1 MLSNTIFLH
10 FFDIHYLKE
19 KGEEQWSAVIFREA
33 SLATKIA
40 ILGADNI
47 IIPASSYFESQLCQ
61 SIIDEY
67 SEIQFLG
74 IFRLVG
80 NAHNITEFIDFKK
93 YQYQFNKE
101 THESYYNE
109 KTESFDIPFSK
120 RHSSSTKDIS
130 RQWKDLLIKQDLA
143 PIFSGTYSV
152 EIPKNIE
159 YLWHEIPET
168 LEGKPFIV
176 DNVYPLL
183 FNQQQENIFAIN
195 ILHSHINQYYFN
207 SYTKE
212 YDAGVIT
219 DLNRLQSNYPIEGYG
234 INLPFNYIIREF
246 NRRGKYDFLLKATP
260 NELIIFKESDEW
272 SAILTT
278 AISNKNTRESTNQ
291 SLITKKK
298 QLKGND
304 ILLNT
309 FTPQINILN
318 GDIHMRDNYSA
329 GQAGAQGPNA
339 QAHDIN
345 FYQIW
350 NQNQNE
356 MDLGQLSVDLSKLRE
371 ELGKTASTVEQHAE
385 IGIIANAEIEAKA
398 GNGVKVIE
406 FLSKATKWSFQ
417 TATAL
422 GVAVAANAIKV
433 ATG

>member
-80 NAHNITEFIDFKK
+80 NAHNTREFIDSKQTQ
-93 YQYQFNKE
+93 YQYNKE

-109 KTESFDIPFSK
+109 KTESIDIPFSK
-120 RHSSSTKDIS
+120 RQSSSTKDIS
-130 RQWKDLLIKQDLA
+130 TQWRNLLIEQDLA
-143 PIFSGTYSV
+143 PIFSSTYNI

-159 YLWHEIPET
+159 YLWHEIPES

-176 DNVYPLL
+176 DNVFPLL
-183 FNQQQENIFAIN
+183 FNNQQSNIFATN
-195 ILHSHINQYYFN
+195 ILHSYINQYYFN

-212 YDAGVIT
+212 YNAGIIT
-219 DLNRLQSNYPIEGYG
+219 DLIRLQSNYPIEGHG
-234 INLPFNYIIREF
+234 ISLPFNSIIREL

-260 NELIIFKESDEW
+260 NELIIFKDSDEW
-272 SAILTT
+272 CAILTA

-291 SLITKKK
+291 SLAIKK
-298 QLKGND
+298 QQLK
-304 ILLNT
+304 I
-309 FTPQINILN
+309 FAPQINILN
-318 GDIHMRDNYSA
+318 GDIHMGDNYSA

-339 QAHDIN
+339 HAHDNN
-345 FYQIW
+345 FNQIW
-350 NQNQNE
+350 NQNQKE

-371 ELGKTASTVEQHAE
+371 ELGKTASTAEQHAE

-398 GNGVKVIE
+398 GNGAKVIE
-406 FLSKATKWSFQ
+406 FLSKATRWSFQ